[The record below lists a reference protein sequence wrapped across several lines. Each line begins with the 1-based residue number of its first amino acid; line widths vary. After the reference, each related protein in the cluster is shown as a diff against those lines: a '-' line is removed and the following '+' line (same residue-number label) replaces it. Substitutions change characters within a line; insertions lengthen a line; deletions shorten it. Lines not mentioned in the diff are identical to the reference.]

1 MHNILYAYTGE
12 NNLLQINEI
21 YIKGVNFLEFF
32 NSSMISERNY
42 FTLYKKIEEDL
53 NKSEGLII
61 DKNFLVNE
69 MEIFEFAVYL
79 RLMKGENWDLPIYI
93 FINSSQ
99 KSFYEF
105 VKSDFTNV
113 SKTIRFDII
122 NSTEFEKDSFSGEAN
137 FIHNFKRKTSEK
149 LEWSSFL
156 KTIEINDKQTDNHS
170 IANKWGIYR
179 WSKTIILEED
189 EAILDLIKKVD
200 EDIYFKYL
208 QAIYPVSQDLQISDN
223 ILKIEYTG
231 NPKILYIDDD
241 AEKGWYEI
249 MCQLIFS
256 KNNIKDFYYL
266 SDELK
271 LKSRDE
277 IVKLCVEKIKNDD
290 IDVVILDFRLHKI
303 DTSTSN
309 IKQITGYQILEI
321 IKEKINPGIQVIIFS
336 ATNKIWNLQAI
347 QDAGGDGF
355 VLKERPEN
363 SVDQNF
369 TKDSILSFRKI
380 LEERLQMTFLK
391 DFYNDYRFIENL
403 LIPRRNYK
411 NQNPL
416 PKKFVDE
423 VLKWLKLSNDIISK
437 GKCNDANLMSSFL
450 FKFSVLENLA
460 NRIIDVDTPI
470 YIGKDDKNRNKYEF
484 EFRNSN
490 TKLVNFH
497 EDDNVSGIYHRTD
510 DIFSSNR
517 SLPWSI
523 KILNTL
529 DYISDKRFDQEKLNK
544 VIKKRNDFIHS
555 NSTTGDKSTVDNK
568 DIIFLHQLIVT
579 GLQNVV

>member
-1 MHNILYAYTGE
+1 M
-12 NNLLQINEI
+12 
-21 YIKGVNFLEFF
+21 
-32 NSSMISERNY
+32 
-42 FTLYKKIEEDL
+42 
-53 NKSEGLII
+53 
-61 DKNFLVNE
+61 
-69 MEIFEFAVYL
+69 
-79 RLMKGENWDLPIYI
+79 
-93 FINSSQ
+93 
-99 KSFYEF
+99 
-105 VKSDFTNV
+105 
-113 SKTIRFDII
+113 
-122 NSTEFEKDSFSGEAN
+122 
-137 FIHNFKRKTSEK
+137 
-149 LEWSSFL
+149 
-156 KTIEINDKQTDNHS
+156 
-170 IANKWGIYR
+170 
-179 WSKTIILEED
+179 
-189 EAILDLIKKVD
+189 
-200 EDIYFKYL
+200 
-208 QAIYPVSQDLQISDN
+208 
-223 ILKIEYTG
+223 
-231 NPKILYIDDD
+231 
-241 AEKGWYEI
+241 
-249 MCQLIFS
+249 
-256 KNNIKDFYYL
+256 
-266 SDELK
+266 
-271 LKSRDE
+271 
-277 IVKLCVEKIKNDD
+277 
-290 IDVVILDFRLHKI
+290 
-303 DTSTSN
+303 
-309 IKQITGYQILEI
+309 
-321 IKEKINPGIQVIIFS
+321 
-336 ATNKIWNLQAI
+336 
-347 QDAGGDGF
+347 
-355 VLKERPEN
+355 
-363 SVDQNF
+363 DQNF